1 MLCINSRIKF
11 CELQH
16 HMVALVASIMFFFIF
31 HFEIVFS
38 ASQLNWDQPVT
49 YSPVVQDLPWQTGG

>member
-1 MLCINSRIKF
+1 
-11 CELQH
+11 
-16 HMVALVASIMFFFIF
+16 MVALVASIMFFFIF